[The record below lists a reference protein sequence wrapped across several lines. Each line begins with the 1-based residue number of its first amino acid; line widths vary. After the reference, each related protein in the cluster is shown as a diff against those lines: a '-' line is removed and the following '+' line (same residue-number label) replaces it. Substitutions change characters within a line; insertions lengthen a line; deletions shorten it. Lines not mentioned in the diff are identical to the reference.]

1 MLPVVI
7 IDDCALTT
15 AILKSIAG
23 ARGERP
29 VFPFTEVNPALDFLR
44 ETRAGVICVD
54 YTMPD
59 MDGITLTREIRA
71 RTLNS
76 ATPIVMLTGAED
88 PSVNARALEAGATA
102 FLKKPVRLPIFKA
115 LLGRILPVAAAPDG
129 LHYADAQAV

>member
-29 VFPFTEVNPALDFLR
+29 VFPFTEVGPALEFLR
-44 ETRAGVICVD
+44 GTRAGVICLD

-59 MDGITLTREIRA
+59 MDGITLTREIRRHTQNA
-71 RTLNS
+71 
-76 ATPIVMLTGAED
+76 AAPIIMLTGTED
-88 PSVNARALEAGATA
+88 PSIKAFALEAGATA
-102 FLKKPVRLPIFKA
+102 FLRKPVKLPIFKE
-115 LLGRILPVAAAPDG
+115 LLGRILPVAAGPEAG
-129 LHYADAQAV
+129 LYAEAQAG